1 MSRQINPEMLLLARK
16 RRRITQKGL
25 ATETGIAQA
34 AISRVENGIKNV
46 LSHEE
51 IQLIARSLKF
61 PMNFFFEQE
70 PFYKKPLS
78 IHGAVFRKKSAVS
91 KKNQDA
97 VVALANHLV
106 LHLRRM
112 LEAIDM
118 EPQFQLLSFEMM
130 DDNSS
135 ISEHACA
142 VTSATEAARK
152 IRKSWQLGDGP
163 LLNLI
168 KYIEA
173 TGVFVVEGDFGR
185 ADIDGVTIRP
195 PGMNPVVVLNAN
207 RTADRKRFSL
217 AHEYG
222 HVILHPFF
230 SDEMEKEANEFAAEL
245 LMPAKGVL
253 PDLKK
258 HLTIRELGRL
268 KLKWRIS
275 MAALIYR
282 AKTLNAITNEI
293 ATSLYKKM
301 NFYGYRKQEPD
312 EFNIEDEQGSLSSQL
327 LQMHI
332 EDLGY
337 SFDELAKAL
346 RTFPNE
352 VSEMHGLKQP
362 DERPKPKLKLVVGGE
377 L

>member
-1 MSRQINPEMLLLARK
+1 MSKQINPEMLLLARK
-16 RRRITQKGL
+16 RRRITQKNL
-25 ATETGIAQA
+25 ATETGIPQA
-34 AISRVENGIKNV
+34 EISRVENGLKNV

-61 PMNFFFEQE
+61 PTNFFFEQE
-70 PFYKKPLS
+70 PFYKNPLS
-78 IHGAVFRKKSAVS
+78 IHGTAFRKKSAVA
-91 KKNQDA
+91 KKDQDG
-97 VVALANHLV
+97 VVALANHIM

-112 LEAIDM
+112 LESIDM
-118 EPQFQLLSFEMM
+118 EPQFQLLSFEIL
-130 DDNSS
+130 DSNSS
-135 ISEHACA
+135 LSEHAHG
-142 VTSATEAARK
+142 VTSATEAAQK
-152 IRKSWQLGDGP
+152 IRESWELDDGP

-173 TGVFVVEGDFGR
+173 TGVFVAEGDFGS

-195 PGMNPVVVLNAN
+195 PGINPVVVLNAN

-245 LMPAKGVL
+245 LMPAKGIL
-253 PDLKK
+253 SDLKK

-282 AKTLNAITNEI
+282 AKTLNTITNEK
-293 ATSLYKKM
+293 ATSLYKEM
-301 NFYGYRKQEPD
+301 NFHGYRKQEPD
-312 EFNIEDEQGSLSSQL
+312 EFNIENEQGSLLSQL
-327 LQMHI
+327 LQMHLD
-332 EDLGY
+332 DLGY
-337 SFDELAKAL
+337 SFDELAEAF

-352 VSEMHGLKQP
+352 VAEMYGLKQP
-362 DERPKPKLKLVVGGE
+362 AERRKLKLVIGGK